1 MYFLSVG
8 DFFPPPPPPLDDP
21 GTLPPGS
28 GHFPPPPP
36 LDEGAFKVQV
46 RAVAEVGFVKTFED
60 AWEFSD
66 RCSVDELY
74 PESIEDFATYKELPY
89 WLTL

>member
-1 MYFLSVG
+1 MASLLTSHMYFLSIG
-8 DFFPPPPPPLDDP
+8 DFLPPPPPPLDDP

-46 RAVAEVGFVKTFED
+46 RAVLKSG
-60 AWEFSD
+60 
-66 RCSVDELY
+66 L
-74 PESIEDFATYKELPY
+74 
-89 WLTL
+89 